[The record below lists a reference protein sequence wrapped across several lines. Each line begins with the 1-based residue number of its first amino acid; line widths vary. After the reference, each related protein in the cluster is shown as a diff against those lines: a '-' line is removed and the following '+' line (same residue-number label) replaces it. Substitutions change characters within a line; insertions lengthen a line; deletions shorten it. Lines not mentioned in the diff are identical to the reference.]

1 MVYTSYMGCV
11 NIRKIFGENVRF
23 YRKRAGLSQ
32 EQLASRLGVSTNHV
46 SVIETGVK
54 FVTYSLLEKLIEE
67 FDVAPEALFTSSAA
81 SFSHNDKIELLAT
94 IIDEELSKAKDCIYQ
109 RLSPP
114 PFMSIKI
121 SYFAFFYQTIFMRL
135 GFEKFF
141 LVVENTENDVE
152 VI

>member
-1 MVYTSYMGCV
+1 MYTSYMGCV

-23 YRKRAGLSQ
+23 YRKKAGLSQ

-114 PFMSIKI
+114 PPPPIHVYKNFILCIFLSNYFHKVRVRKI
-121 SYFAFFYQTIFMRL
+121 LFGSGKYR
-135 GFEKFF
+135 KRC
-141 LVVENTENDVE
+141 
-152 VI
+152 